1 MGVSWALGSAYSLV
15 DEFHRELA
23 LEDIEDDV
31 IRDQRSSVNAT
42 GVELVDSFLT
52 VLSQKTTDVLAY
64 FNLVS

>member
-23 LEDIEDDV
+23 LEDIADDV
-31 IRDQRSSVNAT
+31 IRDQRSAVNAT

-64 FNLVS
+64 FNIVS